1 MLNFSYKK
9 KIINVILGLLT
20 NYYEYCITNSK
31 FLKMKLKFNGFLVL
45 LLVLVAQL
53 TFAQERVVSGIVSDN
68 TGMPLPGVS
77 VLVKGTKSGTQTD
90 FDGKYSIKASPTQV
104 LVFSYIGMKT
114 QEIVASSSTVSAK
127 LSSASVEL
135 EGVVVTALGIKR
147 EKKSLGY
154 SAQQVTA
161 EQVSTVPT
169 GNFVNNLSGKVAGLS
184 VTQGTNFGG
193 STNVVLRGFK
203 SLLGDNQAMFVVD
216 GVPILN
222 SNVNSLDQK
231 SGRGGVDYGNAASD
245 INPNNI
251 AEINVLKGA
260 AATALYGSRAQNGAI
275 IITTKKGKARN
286 DISVD
291 FSSSYTMS
299 TVDKKTFPKY
309 QTEYGQG
316 YLGQTFS
323 KYLGENRVRFGDDA
337 SYGPKYDG
345 SLVWQYDA
353 FIPGSANFG
362 KKTPWVAAE
371 NGPIEFF
378 NTGTSTV
385 NNISLSGG
393 SDKATYRLTYAN
405 TNSQDILP
413 NSLLSKNNF
422 NATATYKFNDK
433 LSSTFNATYVSQN
446 TRGRNSTGYGGNQ
459 LAGFRQWWA
468 NNVDIKEQKDLY
480 EMSEQNYT
488 WNIRNPTNLSPAFW
502 DNPYFQRYQN
512 YNNDNRKRFAAN
524 ASVSYDVS
532 KSINLMGRLGTD
544 GFNMKTE
551 DRIAVGSYPNAIGS
565 NPNLANQPAQP
576 SGYALDIYD
585 YSEQNYDFLATY
597 KKDLAEDLN
606 LNFVLGTNLN
616 VQNNFSEQQTTSGG
630 LYIPGLYTISNSKS
644 APTLPRTVK
653 TRKEVFGVF
662 GQATLG
668 YKGTYYLEGSVRR
681 DESSALPA
689 DNNAYWYSAISAS
702 VVFSNWLKDVEF
714 INFGKFRAAYA
725 QVGSDTQANVLLNT
739 YNAQTP
745 FGTPVYSYN
754 TTAKNY
760 NLKPQQLDNVEL
772 GLNMQFADNRIGFD
786 VAWFQNKA
794 YDQILPLP
802 VSTATGSSFNNVNAG
817 TLTTEGFEVTL
828 NATPI
833 KTANFSW
840 DVNLNW
846 SNPNTQVTEL
856 APGIENI
863 NINSLQG
870 GISINAPLNRD
881 YGTIWGTTYVR
892 DASGNKV
899 IGKNG
904 AYLVSTTTDNEL
916 GSYQADWT
924 GGLNNRFT
932 YKNVS
937 LSFLIDM
944 KKGGSVFSLDQY
956 YGYGTGLY
964 ENSVGNNDL
973 GNPIRNP
980 LTTGADSGGVIL
992 NGVMAN
998 PAYQP
1003 GNGQA
1008 QYVTNTTR
1016 LDKSQSSQVLGTD
1029 PPAAEFV
1036 YDAGFVKLRE
1046 VAITYNFPASLLGN
1060 SVKSASFSLIGNNL
1074 WIIDK
1079 SIPYSDPEAG
1089 LSSGNTQGYQSGPMP
1104 ATRNISFNVKLNF

>member
-1 MLNFSYKK
+1 
-9 KIINVILGLLT
+9 
-20 NYYEYCITNSK
+20 
-31 FLKMKLKFNGFLVL
+31 MKLKFNGFLVL
-45 LLVLVAQL
+45 LVVLVAQL
-53 TFAQERVVSGIVSDN
+53 TFAQERSVSGIVSDN
-68 TGMPLPGVS
+68 AGMPLPGVS
-77 VLVKGTKSGTQTD
+77 VLIKGTKNGTQSD
-90 FDGKYSIKASPTQV
+90 FDGKYTIKAAPSDI
-104 LVFSYIGMKT
+104 LVFSYVGMKST
-114 QEIVASSSTVSAK
+114 EKSASSATVNAK
-127 LSSASVEL
+127 LSSDATQL
-135 EGVVVTALGIKR
+135 ESVVVTTALGIKR
-147 EKKSLGY
+147 EKKALGY

-222 SNVNSLDQK
+222 SNVNSADQK
-231 SGRGGVDYGNAASD
+231 SGRGGYDYGNAASD

-286 DISVD
+286 DLSVE

-299 TVDKKTFPKY
+299 TIDKETFPKY
-309 QTEYGQG
+309 QSEYGEGYVGEASWGDYQG
-316 YLGQTFS
+316 S
-323 KYLGENRVRFGDDA
+323 KMASTGDDA
-337 SYGPKYDG
+337 SYGPKYTGED
-345 SLVWQYDA
+345 VWQYDA

-362 KKTPWVAAE
+362 KKTPWVAAK

-378 NTGTSTV
+378 KTGTSTV
-385 NNISLSGG
+385 NNIALSGG

-405 TNSQDILP
+405 TNSTDILP

-422 NATATYKFNDK
+422 NATASYKFNDK

-446 TRGRNSTGYGGNQ
+446 TRNRNSTGYGGNQ
-459 LAGFRQWWA
+459 LAGFRQWWPT
-468 NNVDIKEQKDLY
+468 NVDIKDQELY
-480 EMSEQNYT
+480 YNMGQQNYT
-488 WNIRNPTNLSPAFW
+488 WNINGPDDLTPAFW

-512 YNNDNRKRFAAN
+512 YNNDSRKRFAGS
-524 ASVSYDVS
+524 ASISYDVT
-532 KSINLMGRLGTD
+532 KSINLTGRIGTD
-544 GFNMKTE
+544 GFDMKTE
-551 DRIAVGSYPNAIGS
+551 SRIAVGSYPNAIGS
-565 NPNLANQPAQP
+565 NPNLANQPPQP
-576 SGYALDIYD
+576 SGYALDIYNF
-585 YSEQNYDFLATY
+585 SEQNYDFLATY

-606 LNFVLGTNLN
+606 LNFILGTNFN
-616 VQNNFSEQQTTSGG
+616 VQSNFTEQQTTSGG

-644 APTLPRTVK
+644 APTLPRTVS
-653 TRKEVFGVF
+653 TRKEVFGTF
-662 GQATLG
+662 AQATLG

-681 DESSALPA
+681 DESSALPEN
-689 DNNAYWYSAISAS
+689 NNAYWYSAISGS

-725 QVGSDTQANVLLNT
+725 QVGSDTQANLLQNT

-754 TTAKNY
+754 TTAKNS
-760 NLKPQQLDNVEL
+760 NLKPQRLDNVEL
-772 GLNMQFADNRIGFD
+772 GANMQFANNRIGFD

-794 YDQILPLP
+794 FDQILPLP
-802 VSTATGSSFNNVNAG
+802 VSTATGSSFNNINAG
-817 TLTTEGFEVTL
+817 TLTTKGFEVTL
-828 NATPI
+828 NLTPV

-840 DVNLNW
+840 DINVNW
-846 SNPNTQVTEL
+846 SNPNTKVTEL

-881 YGTIWGTTYVR
+881 YGTIWGTTFVR

-899 IGKNG
+899 IGSNG

-924 GGLNNRFT
+924 GGLNNKFT

-937 LSFLIDM
+937 LSFLLDM

-956 YGYGTGLY
+956 YGYGTGIY

-973 GNPIRNP
+973 GNPIRN
-980 LTTGADSGGVIL
+980 TIANGGGVIL
-992 NGVMAN
+992 DGVMAN
-998 PAYQP
+998 PAYTP
-1003 GNGQA
+1003 ANGQP
-1008 QYVTNTTR
+1008 QYITNTTR
-1016 LDKSQSSQVLGTD
+1016 LNKSRSSQVLGTD

-1046 VAITYNFPASLLGN
+1046 VAITYNFPTSLLGT
-1060 SVKSASFSLIGNNL
+1060 SIKGASFSVIGNNL

-1079 SIPYSDPEAG
+1079 SLPYSDPEAG

-1104 ATRNISFNVKLNF
+1104 TARNISFNVKLNF

>member
-1 MLNFSYKK
+1 
-9 KIINVILGLLT
+9 
-20 NYYEYCITNSK
+20 
-31 FLKMKLKFNGFLVL
+31 MKLKFNGFLVL

-53 TFAQERVVSGIVSDN
+53 TFAQERAVSGTVSDN
-68 TGMPLPGVS
+68 AGMPLPGVS
-77 VLVKGTKSGTQTD
+77 VLIKGTKSGTQTD
-90 FDGKYSIKASPTQV
+90 FDGKFSIKASTSQI

-114 QEIVASSSTVSAK
+114 QEVAASSSVVNVK
-127 LSSASVEL
+127 LAGDAQEL
-135 EGVVVTALGIKR
+135 EGVVVTTALGIKR

-154 SAQQVTA
+154 SAQSVTA

-203 SLLGDNQAMFVVD
+203 SLLGDNQALFVVD

-231 SGRGGVDYGNAASD
+231 SGRGGFDYGNAASD

-251 AEINVLKGA
+251 ADINVLKGA

-275 IITTKKGKARN
+275 IITTKKGKLRN
-286 DISVD
+286 DLSVE

-299 TVDKKTFPKY
+299 TMDKTTFPKY
-309 QTEYGQG
+309 QTQYGQG
-316 YLGQTFS
+316 YVGEGSWGDYQGQKMAST
-323 KYLGENRVRFGDDA
+323 GDDA
-337 SYGPKYDG
+337 SYGPKYTG
-345 SLVWQYDA
+345 ELVWQYDA
-353 FIPGSANFG
+353 FVPGSPNFG
-362 KKTPWVAAE
+362 KQTPWVAAK
-371 NGPIEFF
+371 NGPAEFF
-378 NTGTSTV
+378 KTGVTTV
-385 NNISLSGG
+385 NNIALSGG
-393 SDKATYRLTYAN
+393 TDKATYRLTYAN
-405 TNSQDILP
+405 TNSSDILP

-422 NATATYKFNDK
+422 NAAGTYKFNDK

-446 TRGRNSTGYGGNQ
+446 TRNRNSTGYGGN
-459 LAGFRQWWA
+459 AIGGFRQWWPT
-468 NNVDIKEQKDLY
+468 NVDIKEQESLY
-480 EMSEQNYT
+480 FMSKQNYT
-488 WNIRNPTNLSPAFW
+488 WNINGPDDLRPAFW
-502 DNPYFQRYQN
+502 DNPYFQRYEN
-512 YNNDNRKRFAAN
+512 YNNDSRKRFAAN
-524 ASVSYDVS
+524 ASISYDVS
-532 KSINLMGRLGTD
+532 KSINLMARLGTD
-544 GFNMKTE
+544 GFNMTTE
-551 DRIAVGSYPNAIGS
+551 SRIAVGSYPNSIGS
-565 NPNLANQPAQP
+565 NPNLVNQPPQF
-576 SGYALDIYD
+576 SGYSLDLYD
-585 YSEQNYDFLATY
+585 FSEQNYDFLATY

-606 LNFVLGTNLN
+606 LNFILGTNFN

-653 TRKEVFGVF
+653 TRKEILGLF

-681 DESSALPA
+681 DESSALPT

-702 VVFSNWLKDVEF
+702 VVFSNWLKEIEF
-714 INFGKFRAAYA
+714 ISFGKFRAAYA
-725 QVGSDTQANVLLNT
+725 QVGSDTQANTLLNT

-745 FGTPVYSYN
+745 FGTPSYSYN

-772 GLNMQFADNRIGFD
+772 GLNMQFANNRFGFD

-802 VSTATGSSFNNVNAG
+802 VSTATGSNFNNVNAG
-817 TLTTEGFEVTL
+817 TLTTKGFEVTF
-828 NATPI
+828 NATPV

-840 DVNLNW
+840 DIAVNW
-846 SNPNTQVTEL
+846 ANPNTKVTEL

-870 GISINAPLNRD
+870 GVSINAPLNQD
-881 YGTIWGTTYVR
+881 YGQIWGTTYVR
-892 DASGNKV
+892 DDAGNKV
-899 IGKNG
+899 IGSNG
-904 AYLVSTTTDNEL
+904 AYRVSTTTDNKL
-916 GSYQADWT
+916 GTFQADWT
-924 GGLNNRFT
+924 GGVNNKVT

-937 LSFLIDM
+937 LSFLIDV

-956 YGYGTGLY
+956 YGYGTGIY
-964 ENSVGNNDL
+964 SNSVGNNEL
-973 GNPIRNP
+973 GNPIRN
-980 LTTGADSGGVIL
+980 TIANGGGVIL
-992 NGVMAN
+992 DGVMAN
-998 PAYQP
+998 PAYTPGGSQP
-1003 GNGQA
+1003 

-1016 LDKSQSSQVLGTD
+1016 LRRDQSSQVLGTD

-1046 VAITYNFPASLLGN
+1046 VAITYNLPTSLLGE
-1060 SVKSASFSLIGNNL
+1060 SIKSASFSIIGNNV

-1079 SIPYSDPEAG
+1079 SVPYSDPEAG

>member
-1 MLNFSYKK
+1 
-9 KIINVILGLLT
+9 
-20 NYYEYCITNSK
+20 
-31 FLKMKLKFNGFLVL
+31 MKLKFNGFLVL
-45 LLVLVAQL
+45 LLVLMAQL

-90 FDGKYSIKASPTQV
+90 FDGKYSIKASPSQI

-114 QEIVASSSTVSAK
+114 QEIVASSPSVSAK
-127 LSSASVEL
+127 LSSSSVEL

-154 SAQQVTA
+154 SAQSVTA

-203 SLLGDNQAMFVVD
+203 SILGDNQALFVVD

-231 SGRGGVDYGNAASD
+231 SGRGGYDYGNAASD

-251 AEINVLKGA
+251 ADINVLKGA

-286 DISVD
+286 DLSVE

-316 YLGQTFS
+316 YYGEDSFTS
-323 KYLGENRVRFGDDA
+323 YLGANMPAFGEDA
-337 SYGPKYDG
+337 SYGPKYTGED
-345 SLVWQYDA
+345 VWQYDA

-362 KKTPWVAAE
+362 KKTPWTAAK

-378 NTGTSTV
+378 ETGTSTV

-405 TNSQDILP
+405 TNSTDVLP

-422 NATATYKFNDK
+422 NGTATYKFSDK

-446 TRGRNSTGYGGNQ
+446 TRNRNSTGYGGNQ
-459 LAGFRQWWA
+459 IAGFRQWWPT
-468 NNVDIKEQKDLY
+468 NVDIKEQKALY
-480 EMSEQNYT
+480 EMGDQNYT
-488 WNIRNPTNLSPAFW
+488 WNIRSRTDLRPAFW

-512 YNNDNRKRFAAN
+512 YNNDSRKRFAAN
-524 ASVSYDVS
+524 ASISYDVS
-532 KSINLMGRLGTD
+532 KSINLMGRMGTD

-551 DRIAVGSYPNAIGS
+551 DRIAVGSYPTALGLNTV
-565 NPNLANQPAQP
+565 NQP
-576 SGYALDIYD
+576 SGYLLNIYD
-585 YSEQNYDFLATY
+585 FSEQNYDFLATY

-606 LNFVLGTNLN
+606 LNFILGSNFN
-616 VQNNFSEQQTTSGG
+616 VQNNFSEEQSTSGG
-630 LYIPGLYTISNSKS
+630 LYIPGLYTISNSRS
-644 APTLPRTVK
+644 AITLPRTIK
-653 TRKEVFGVF
+653 TRKEILGLFA
-662 GQATLG
+662 QATLG

-681 DESSALPA
+681 DESSALPV
-689 DNNAYWYSAISAS
+689 DNNAYWYSAISGS
-702 VVFSNWLKDVEF
+702 VVFSNWLKDIEF

-725 QVGSDTQANVLLNT
+725 QVGSDTQANTLINT
-739 YNAQTP
+739 YTARNP
-745 FGTPVYSYN
+745 FGTPSYSYN
-754 TTAKNY
+754 TTAKNA
-760 NLKPQQLDNVEL
+760 NLKPQQLDNIEL
-772 GLNMQFADNRIGFD
+772 GLNMQFADNRLGFD

-802 VSTATGSSFNNVNAG
+802 VSTATGSPFNNLNAG
-817 TLTTEGFEVTL
+817 TLTTKGFEVSL

-840 DVNLNW
+840 DVNINW
-846 SNPNTQVTEL
+846 ANPNTKVTEL

-863 NINSLQG
+863 QINSLQG
-870 GISINAPLNRD
+870 GISINAPLNKD
-881 YGTIWGTTYVR
+881 YGSIWGTTYVL
-892 DASGNKV
+892 DQSGNR
-899 IGKNG
+899 IIADNG

-916 GSYQADWT
+916 GTYQADWT
-924 GGLNNRFT
+924 GGINNRFT
-932 YKNVS
+932 FKNVS
-937 LSFLIDM
+937 FSFLIDV
-944 KKGGSVFSLDQY
+944 KKGGSLFSLDQY
-956 YGYGTGLY
+956 YGYGTGIY

-980 LTTGADSGGVIL
+980 KTNGADSGGEVL
-992 NGVMAN
+992 KGVMAN
-998 PAYQP
+998 PAYVP
-1003 GNGQA
+1003 GNGQP

-1016 LDKSQSSQVLGTD
+1016 LDRSQSSQVLSTD
-1029 PPAAEFV
+1029 PPTAQFV

-1046 VAITYNFPASLLGN
+1046 VVFTYNFPTSLLGN
-1060 SVKSASFSLIGNNL
+1060 SIKGASFSLIGNNL

-1079 SIPYSDPEAG
+1079 SVPYSDPEAG

-1104 ATRNISFNVKLNF
+1104 STRNISFNVKLNF

>member
-1 MLNFSYKK
+1 
-9 KIINVILGLLT
+9 
-20 NYYEYCITNSK
+20 
-31 FLKMKLKFNGFLVL
+31 MKLKFNGFLVL
-45 LLVLVAQL
+45 LLVLMAQL

-114 QEIVASSSTVSAK
+114 QEIAASSTSVSAK
-127 LSSASVEL
+127 LSSSSVEL

-154 SAQQVTA
+154 SAQTVTA

-203 SLLGDNQAMFVVD
+203 SMLGDNQALFVVD

-222 SNVNSLDQK
+222 NNVNSLDQK

-286 DISVD
+286 DLSVE
-291 FSSSYTMS
+291 FSSSYIMS

-316 YLGQTFS
+316 YNGEDSWGSYQGS
-323 KYLGENRVRFGDDA
+323 KLVSTGDDA
-337 SYGPKYDG
+337 SYGPKYTGED
-345 SLVWQYDA
+345 VWQYGA
-353 FIPGSANFG
+353 FTPGSASFG
-362 KKTPWVAAE
+362 KKTPWVAAK

-378 NTGTSTV
+378 ETGTTTV
-385 NNISLSGG
+385 NNIALSGG

-405 TNSQDILP
+405 TNSSDVLP

-422 NATATYKFNDK
+422 NFAGTYKFSDK

-446 TRGRNSTGYGGNQ
+446 TRNRNSTGYGGNAI
-459 LAGFRQWWA
+459 AGFRQWWPT
-468 NNVDIKEQKDLY
+468 NVDIKEQKELY
-480 EMSEQNYT
+480 GMSNQNYT
-488 WNIRNPTNLSPAFW
+488 WNIKGPNNLTPLAPAFW
-502 DNPYFQRYQN
+502 DNPYFQRDQN
-512 YNNDNRKRFAAN
+512 YNNDSRRRFAAN
-524 ASVSYDVS
+524 ASISYDVS
-532 KSINLMGRLGTD
+532 KSINLMGRMGTD
-544 GFNMKTE
+544 GFNLKTE
-551 DRIAVGSYPNAIGS
+551 DRIAVGSYANALGL
-565 NPNLANQPAQP
+565 NTVNQP
-576 SGYALDIYD
+576 SGYALNLFD

-606 LNFVLGTNLN
+606 LNFILGTNFN
-616 VQNNFSEQQTTSGG
+616 VQSKFSEEQSTSGG
-630 LYIPGLYTISNSKS
+630 LYIPGIYTISNSVS
-644 APTLPRTVK
+644 AITLPRTIK
-653 TRKEVFGVF
+653 TRKEVLGMFA
-662 GQATLG
+662 QATLG

-681 DESSALPA
+681 DESSALPT
-689 DNNAYWYSAISAS
+689 DNNTYWYSAISGS
-702 VVFSNWLKDVEF
+702 VVFSNWLKDIEF

-725 QVGSDTQANVLLNT
+725 QVGSDTDPNLLINSYT
-739 YNAQTP
+739 ARNP
-745 FGTPVYSYN
+745 FGTPAYSYN
-754 TTAKNY
+754 TTAKNP

-772 GLNMQFADNRIGFD
+772 GLNMQFADNRFGFD

-794 YDQILPLP
+794 YNQILPLP
-802 VSTATGSSFNNVNAG
+802 VSTATGSPFNNMNAG
-817 TLTTEGFEVTL
+817 TLTTKGFEVSL
-828 NATPI
+828 NVTPV

-840 DVNLNW
+840 DVNVNW
-846 SNPNTQVTEL
+846 ANPNTKVTEL

-863 NINSLQG
+863 QINSLQG

-881 YGTIWGTTYVR
+881 YGTIWGTTYVL
-892 DASGNKV
+892 DNAGNKV
-899 IGKNG
+899 IGDNG

-916 GSYQADWT
+916 GTYQADWT

-937 LSFLIDM
+937 FSFLIDV
-944 KKGGSVFSLDQY
+944 KKGGSLFSLDQY
-956 YGYGTGLY
+956 YGYGTGIY

-973 GNPIRNP
+973 GNPIRNT
-980 LTTGADSGGVIL
+980 LANGGGEL
-992 NGVMAN
+992 LQGVMAN
-998 PAYQP
+998 PAYVP
-1003 GNGQA
+1003 GNGQP

-1016 LDKSQSSQVLGTD
+1016 LDRSQSSQVLSTD
-1029 PPAAEFV
+1029 PPTAHFV

-1046 VAITYNFPASLLGN
+1046 VAFTYNFPTSLLGN
-1060 SVKSASFSLIGNNL
+1060 SVKGASFSIIGNNL

-1079 SIPYSDPEAG
+1079 SVPYSDPEAG

-1104 ATRNISFNVKLNF
+1104 STRNISFNVKLNF